1 MPAPLDDPIR
11 VLRVIAR
18 LNVGGPSLHVSY
30 LSSELDK
37 IGYETKLV
45 AGNVG
50 EGEGSMEYIA
60 RERGVEPI
68 LIPELQRDIE
78 ALADAAA
85 IRALLRLIHEF
96 KPHILHTHTA
106 KAGAVGRAAAL
117 LAGRDRP
124 RAVVHTFHGHVLR
137 GYFNPVATRAFRV
150 IERSLARSTDALIA
164 VSPEVQRDLVGLGVA
179 PMDRIAVVRLGLDLD
194 SRTAAPPGARESE
207 RKALG

>member
-1 MPAPLDDPIR
+1 MDEPIR

-60 RERGVEPI
+60 RERGIEPI

-85 IRALLRLIHEF
+85 IRTLLRFIHDF
-96 KPHILHTHTA
+96 RPHILRQNCPE
-106 KAGAVGRAAAL
+106 AVFLGDCQL
-117 LAGRDRP
+117 SQM
-124 RAVVHTFHGHVLR
+124 F
-137 GYFNPVATRAFRV
+137 
-150 IERSLARSTDALIA
+150 TDHCY
-164 VSPEVQRDLVGLGVA
+164 
-179 PMDRIAVVRLGLDLD
+179 VVRQQTQAH
-194 SRTAAPPGARESE
+194 RTQ
-207 RKALG
+207 